1 MPRSSMQMNK
11 YHVRKSSA
19 EEESQKVNQLTNTS
33 LKKKKTRKI
42 ERIERKMLVGN
53 QNQYNKGPILGGK
66 ITVTKIKA

>member
-33 LKKKKTRKI
+33 LKKKTRKI
-42 ERIERKMLVGN
+42 EKIERKMLVGN
-53 QNQYNKGPILGGK
+53 QNQYNKGPILGEK
-66 ITVTKIKA
+66 LQ